1 MYGGDFLGDL
11 SLYKDIGKRIRERR
25 KQLGFTQEQL
35 AEIIDVTPQMI
46 STAENGIKGIRPENI
61 IKLSNALSISCDYLL
76 TGSSSSSD
84 FSFILETIKRVS
96 KGDLENIIEI
106 LHLIKNA
113 SDNDDSTPL

>member
-1 MYGGDFLGDL
+1 M
-11 SLYKDIGKRIRERR
+11 YKDIGKRIRERR

-84 FSFILETIKRVS
+84 FSFILETMKRVS